1 MTEISLGSFDFKN
14 VSCNLRGTLND
25 SRKVIFILSESRCN
39 ELVEYALTL
48 IRPVI
53 IIVTATLV

>member
-1 MTEISLGSFDFKN
+1 MTEIGLGSFDFKN

-25 SRKVIFILSESRCN
+25 SRKVLFILSN
-39 ELVEYALTL
+39 ELVECALTL